1 MPSFLGYIEKEGKV
15 PEHLAFSL
23 AALMAFYT
31 GTEIR
36 DKALIGHRDGQE
48 YNIMD
53 DAAVLEF
60 FAANSSKEPAEYVH
74 AVLSNEDF
82 WGQDLS
88 ALAGVEELIVSYL
101 TDIRAI
107 GMRKT
112 MEKVF
117 GE

>member
-48 YNIMD
+48 YNVMD

-60 FAANSSKEPAEYVH
+60 FAANSSKEPAEFVH

-88 ALAGVEELIVSYL
+88 TLAGVEEMIVSYL
-101 TDIRAI
+101 TDIRAM